1 MSRLI
6 ACAACHRH
14 ARASEKKCPFC
25 GASMPKAP
33 PVRGTP
39 AGKFGRAALVVAT
52 TTGVA
57 GAIDLSG
64 CSDGHNIIA
73 GDAYG
78 IAADVTL
85 DHVTAA
91 DAYGIAFDSGPDA
104 KDADAAPDAADA
116 APDADDGGTDAA
128 GD

>member
-1 MSRLI
+1 
-6 ACAACHRH
+6 
-14 ARASEKKCPFC
+14 
-25 GASMPKAP
+25 MPKAP

-57 GAIDLSG
+57 AAIDLSG

-78 IAADVTL
+78 IAADVVT
-85 DHVTAA
+85 DHVTMA
-91 DAYGIAFDSGPDA
+91 DAYGIAFDGGPDA
-104 KDADAAPDAADA
+104 KDGGAALDADA
-116 APDADDGGTDAA
+116 APDADDGGTDDAA